1 MPSVQALG
9 DRGTLVAW
17 RGGQGP
23 AEEPVN
29 PAPSQAAQAQLGWT
43 GVGGEGVGGRGSTQT
58 ARHRFS
64 LFLGPWGKTWE
75 LEEEG
80 RGRWGS

>member
-1 MPSVQALG
+1 MQGYMWLAWKHINRVSL
-9 DRGTLVAW
+9 RGFCVC
-17 RGGQGP
+17 P
-23 AEEPVN
+23 CEPWVM
-29 PAPSQAAQAQLGWT
+29 
-43 GVGGEGVGGRGSTQT
+43 GVGGRGSTQT